1 MIAFRGSDCLHSML
15 LTPEMIA
22 KGASMVS
29 PCAQDLPAA
38 SNELAASD
46 EGSLNFATSPIDCL
60 EEYFA
65 TAIVYLF
72 FKTL

>member
-1 MIAFRGSDCLHSML
+1 MIAFGGSDCLRSML

-29 PCAQDLPAA
+29 PCALDLPAA
-38 SNELAASD
+38 SNEPATLD
-46 EGSLNFATSPIDCL
+46 EGSLNFVTSPIDCS